1 MPRRMTDIYI
11 KDIYIHPDQRVNDYF
26 KLMLN
31 NPPIKISNNQI
42 ESHYNQSPFYKKIF
56 RVRESGLGGEYD
68 IKKKIKDKIIRILKN
83 IYPEPIVN
91 LIEMRWLESGN
102 PIFINSIIPPYEGI
116 DFELEEQSIHINISS
131 IIDLPLM
138 PRQISRIHQLLFDY
152 RMEEIQEQVNIMSG
166 EMAEAIEEVLEG
178 NDREELIRSHIESL
192 R

>member
-1 MPRRMTDIYI
+1 
-11 KDIYIHPDQRVNDYF
+11 
-26 KLMLN
+26 
-31 NPPIKISNNQI
+31 
-42 ESHYNQSPFYKKIF
+42 
-56 RVRESGLGGEYD
+56 
-68 IKKKIKDKIIRILKN
+68 
-83 IYPEPIVN
+83 
-91 LIEMRWLESGN
+91 MRWLESGN

-116 DFELEEQSIHINISS
+116 DFELEEQIIHINISS

-166 EMAEAIEEVLEG
+166 EMEEAIEEVLEG